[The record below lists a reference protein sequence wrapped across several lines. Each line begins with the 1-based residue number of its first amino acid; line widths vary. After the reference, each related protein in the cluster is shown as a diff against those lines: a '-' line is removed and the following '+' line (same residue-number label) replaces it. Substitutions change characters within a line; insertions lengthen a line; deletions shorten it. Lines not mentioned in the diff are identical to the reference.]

1 MMAHKHMVVACAL
14 IVSALLLAAA
24 PTPAFALAP
33 QSNGS
38 ARTAAQ
44 VPPTVDLKVDNVGS
58 VSAPLQI
65 IILLTLLT
73 FIPAILVTMTSFT
86 RIVIV
91 FHFLRQALGTQEVP
105 SNQILIGLAL
115 FLTLFIM
122 APVGDKVATLAVQ
135 PAMDGKISIS
145 EAMTRA
151 TPPVRD
157 FMLKQTREK
166 DLAVFVELGKL
177 PKPQTPDELPMRVII
192 PAFVISE
199 LKTGFQM
206 GFFLFVPFLLIDLVV
221 STTLLSMGM
230 MQLPPAMIS
239 LPFKVMLFVM
249 IDGWNLL
256 VVSVVRSFA

>member
-1 MMAHKHMVVACAL
+1 MPSKNTLLACVLTLVVA
-14 IVSALLLAAA
+14 ALLLGAA
-24 PTPAFALAP
+24 PTPAFAAP
-33 QSNGS
+33 Q
-38 ARTAAQ
+38 AAGQ
-44 VPPTVDLKVDNVGS
+44 AQSQGAPRLDLKVDNVGS

-65 IILLTLLT
+65 VILLTLLT
-73 FIPAILVTMTSFT
+73 FVPAILVTMTSFT

-122 APVGDKVATLAVQ
+122 APVGDKVNALAVQ
-135 PAMDGKISIS
+135 PAMDGKISIG

-177 PKPQTPDELPMRVII
+177 QKPQTPDELPMRVVI

>member
-1 MMAHKHMVVACAL
+1 MKRFVTFSLV
-14 IVSALLLAAA
+14 VSALLLLIAVSPAIAQTARPTAAA
-24 PTPAFALAP
+24 
-33 QSNGS
+33 
-38 ARTAAQ
+38 AAQ
-44 VPPTVDLKVDNVGS
+44 PLNQNLDLKIDNVGS

-65 IILLTLLT
+65 ILLLTLLT
-73 FIPAILVTMTSFT
+73 FVPAILVTMTSFT

-91 FHFLRQALGTQEVP
+91 FHFLRQALGTQEMP

-115 FLTLFIM
+115 FLTVFIM
-122 APVGDKVATLAVQ
+122 APVGDKVNALAVQ
-135 PAMDGKISIS
+135 PAMDGKIGIS
-145 EAMTRA
+145 DAMARA
-151 TPPVRD
+151 TPPVRE

-177 PKPQTPDELPMRVII
+177 AKPNTPDELPMRVVI

-206 GFFLFVPFLLIDLVV
+206 GFFLFIPFLLIDLVV